1 MSLFGEIVEPGTR
14 VAWEDWDDVSQGTEN
29 TELKWTN
36 ILEVSDTVDLLLILD
51 GKQLSDTVK
60 LQEQDSIELIN
71 TVKEASLSLY
81 KIKLR
86 NAYICILKDYN
97 LLLSSAIVE
106 LLREFIEKSK
116 DIIVFLNKPLAEYQ
130 TSNLTY
136 HQPCVVRCL
145 KTTKNLTNSHGLN
158 FPKLEQPNIISGVAA
173 GVMTLR
179 EHYNLAA
186 MAVVIFMEYLENSK
200 LEEVYSLLQNLDI
213 SVSTNQMPNSVANS
227 NLYI

>member
-1 MSLFGEIVEPGTR
+1 MSVFGEIVEPGTR

-36 ILEVSDTVDLLLILD
+36 IFEVPDTVDLLLILD
-51 GKQLSDTVK
+51 GKHISDTVR

-97 LLLSSAIVE
+97 LLLSSEIVE
-106 LLREFIEKSK
+106 LLRDFIEKSK

-136 HQPCVVRCL
+136 QPCVIRCL
-145 KTTKNLTNSHGLN
+145 KTTKNLTNLHGLN

-173 GVMTLR
+173 GVITLR
-179 EHYNLAA
+179 EHYNLGA
-186 MAVVIFMEYLENSK
+186 MAVVIYMEYLENSQ

-213 SVSTNQMPNSVANS
+213 SVSTNQIPNSVANS

>member
-14 VAWEDWDDVSQGTEN
+14 VAWEDWDDLSEGTEN
-29 TELKWTN
+29 SGLKWTN
-36 ILEVSDTVDLLLILD
+36 ILEVPDIVDLLLILD
-51 GKQLSDTVK
+51 GKHISDKVR
-60 LQEQDSIELIN
+60 LQEQDSIVLIN

-97 LLLSSAIVE
+97 LLLSSEIVE
-106 LLREFIEKSK
+106 LLRDFIEKSK
-116 DIIVFLNKPLAEYQ
+116 DIIVFLNKPLVEYQ

-136 HQPCVVRCL
+136 QPYVIRCL
-145 KTTKNLTNSHGLN
+145 KTTKSLTNLHGLN

-173 GVMTLR
+173 GVITLR
-179 EHYNLAA
+179 EHYNLGAL
-186 MAVVIFMEYLENSK
+186 AVVIFMEYLENSQ
-200 LEEVYSLLQNLDI
+200 LEELYSLLQNLEI